1 MIPFE
6 EIDSRLEAL
15 GKDRKWLAEVSGRKP
30 DSIRVALAPNSDP
43 KNRSSLLQKALT
55 DAIEREDERQ
65 RQPSILPAP
74 LPMLPDRITIQ
85 CAPEDRRRWQKASE
99 GNMDQWIV
107 ESLNQAADLKL
118 GIAPG
123 NTGTDGP

>member
-1 MIPFE
+1 MIPFD
-6 EIDSRLEAL
+6 EIDSRIGAL
-15 GKDRKWLAEVSGRKP
+15 GKDRAWLAAVTPYSADYLRT
-30 DSIRVALAPNSDP
+30 VLAPNST
-43 KNRSSLLQKALT
+43 RRTERVQRVVS
-55 DAIEREDERQ
+55 DAIEREEERQ
-65 RQPSILPAP
+65 RQSAILPAP
-74 LPMLPDRITIQ
+74 SPMLPDRITIQ